1 MKVLAS
7 IRDRADKDDRLRS
20 NGEGAS
26 ARRLARHNGQTKR
39 GDSNPRKGAI
49 RKGSK

>member
-1 MKVLAS
+1 MKVLAR
-7 IRDRADKDDRLRS
+7 IQDRADKTIGFAPS
-20 NGEGAS
+20 GEGAS